1 MLPKIALMLSFILLT
16 PLYLHSAQAQ
26 SARKIMIKVDRVAR
40 ESSSSTFQEVKLLSC
55 KYGKK
60 SGKTVCTEK
69 PRTKRIESAQLDT
82 GEHQKDSKT
91 VSFILEPIGEKG
103 MAMLTFEFDAQNKDN
118 ISWLYLPAM
127 GKVKKIINSDPDDDS
142 GSSFFGSEFFL
153 EDLENFDVDDYD
165 YTLVKESRFKD
176 RPVWII
182 EAIPTQA
189 HLRKTRYG
197 KSRLWIDQERHI
209 LLMSQLYNKQ
219 LKPYKQITMSKIE
232 QIDGVWTPR
241 RMIVKNLIAARMSA
255 MMVTSVCY
263 NVKVPQQF
271 LSRRALIDFSYRDRE
286 LSRLRA
292 HLQ

>member
-26 SARKIMIKVDRVAR
+26 SARKIMIEVDRVAR
-40 ESSSSTFQEVKLLSC
+40 ESSLSSFQEVKLLSC

-82 GEHQKDSKT
+82 GDHQKDSKT

-165 YTLVKESRFKD
+165 YTLVKESRFQN

-182 EAIPTQA
+182 EAVPTQD
-189 HLRKTRYG
+189 HLLKTRYG

-232 QIDGVWTPR
+232 QINGVWTPR
-241 RMIVKNLIAARMSA
+241 RMIVKNLAAKRMSA
-255 MMVTSVCY
+255 MLMTSVCY
-263 NVKVPQQF
+263 NVEVPQQF

-286 LSRLRA
+286 LSSLRA

>member
-1 MLPKIALMLSFILLT
+1 MFSKIALILSLT
-16 PLYLHSAQAQ
+16 LATLTWAS
-26 SARKIMIKVDRVAR
+26 SARAQTALKIMTEVDRVAR

-60 SGKTVCTEK
+60 NGKTVCIET

-82 GEHQKDSKT
+82 GEHKKDSKT

-103 MAMLTFEFDAQNKDN
+103 MAMLTFEFDAQDKDN

-165 YTLVKESRFKD
+165 YTLVKESRFQK

-182 EAIPTQA
+182 EAVPTKA

-197 KSRLWIDQERHI
+197 KSKLWIDQERHI
-209 LLMSQLYNKQ
+209 LLMSQLHNKQ

-232 QIDGVWTPR
+232 RIDGVWTAR
-241 RMIVKNLIAARMSA
+241 RMIVKNLAAKRMSA
-255 MMVTSVCY
+255 MMVTAVCY
-263 NVKVPQQF
+263 NIKVPRQF
-271 LSRRALIDFSYRDRE
+271 LSQRALIDFSYRERE
-286 LSRLRA
+286 LSGLRE